1 MTLLSANAPRVSVVV
16 PVFNARACLETG
28 VRSVLAQTLA
38 DLEIILVDD
47 ASTDDSL
54 SIARGLAAEDP
65 RLRVIPLPRNGGP
78 SVARNRGLSEAAG
91 EWIAILDADDRF
103 EPTRLEHLT
112 RFAAEQGCDMVAD
125 DLAIYDRGCDAVV
138 ATAFPELREPL
149 VLSLEELLRHD
160 LSPERT
166 PYGWLKPVWRREFL
180 TRHQLAYAEDQRYAE
195 DFDLLFRCLLE
206 GARFQ
211 IVPKAGYIYT
221 PRHGPVSRQASNVS
235 QTQPDFGA
243 ALRANR
249 ALLETYRTRL
259 SPSERAY
266 LQERIVAFERR
277 AAYGEFLR
285 LLRLKSPAAL
295 IQAARHPAVVRQ
307 GFRALARRRRRLA
320 P

>member
-1 MTLLSANAPRVSVVV
+1 MTSVSANTPRVSVVI

-28 VRSVLAQTLA
+28 VRSVLAQTLG

-54 SIARGLAAEDP
+54 SIARGLAGEDP
-65 RLRVIPLPRNGGP
+65 RLRVIALPRNGGP
-78 SVARNRGLSEAAG
+78 SVARNRGLSEARG

-103 EPTRLEHLT
+103 EPTRLETLT

-138 ATAFPELREPL
+138 GTAYPELREPL
-149 VLSLEELLRHD
+149 VLSLAELLRHD

-180 TRHQLAYAEDQRYAE
+180 TRHQLAYAEEQRYAE

-211 IVPKAGYIYT
+211 LVPEAGYVYT
-221 PRHGPVSRQASNVS
+221 PRHGPVSRKASDMS

-243 ALRANR
+243 ALGANR
-249 ALLETYRTRL
+249 ALLATYRTRL
-259 SPSERAY
+259 TPVEAA
-266 LQERIVAFERR
+266 LLEQRIAGFEGR

-285 LLRLKSPAAL
+285 LLRRKSPSAL
-295 IQAARHPAVVRQ
+295 VRAARHPSVLRQ
-307 GFRALARRRRRLA
+307 GFRALARRWKR
-320 P
+320 